1 MSRKI
6 TADEVADYFIA
17 LAHQRGASV
26 NNLKLQKLLYYAQAW
41 HLALYDRPLFPEKF
55 QAWISGPVV
64 PSIYW
69 RFKEFG
75 WHELP
80 PPERA
85 PHFATEPLEFL
96 EEVASEYLSADEYEL
111 EQTSRQEAPWLNAR
125 GRLDVSEPCS
135 VELSED
141 DMRAYFRQLADAA

>member
-17 LAHQRGASV
+17 LAHERGASV

-55 QAWISGPVV
+55 QAWIYGPAI
-64 PSIYW
+64 PSVYS

-80 PPERA
+80 PPARTLR
-85 PHFATEPLEFL
+85 FAAKTTEFL
-96 EEVASEYLSADEYEL
+96 EEVAAEYLSADEREL
-111 EQTSRQEAPWLNAR
+111 ERMSRQESPWLNAR
-125 GRLDVSEPCS
+125 GGLDVSEPCS
-135 VELSED
+135 TELSED
-141 DMRAYFRQLADAA
+141 DMRAYFRRLADAA